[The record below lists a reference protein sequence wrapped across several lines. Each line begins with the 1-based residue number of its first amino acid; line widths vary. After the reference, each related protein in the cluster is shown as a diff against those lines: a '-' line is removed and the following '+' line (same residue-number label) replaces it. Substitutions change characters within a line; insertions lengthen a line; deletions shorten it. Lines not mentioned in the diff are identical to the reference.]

1 MLLAVKA
8 LELMSFTYRL
18 TTIGI
23 VKISKRVLIFNARS
37 SNSNRNEYLL
47 LIFVTLGFK
56 TVCVGLQLDS
66 IQFSC

>member
-8 LELMSFTYRL
+8 LELLSFRYRL

-47 LIFVTLGFK
+47 LNFDTLGFK
-56 TVCVGLQLDS
+56 TVCVGLRLES